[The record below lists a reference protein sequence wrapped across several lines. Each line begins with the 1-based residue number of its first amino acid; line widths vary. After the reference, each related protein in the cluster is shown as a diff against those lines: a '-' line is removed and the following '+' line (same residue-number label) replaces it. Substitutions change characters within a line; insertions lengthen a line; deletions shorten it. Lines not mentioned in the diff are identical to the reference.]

1 MSRLPESTPH
11 RPACSEAFR
20 SSIVPEKGGTG
31 IAPERGG
38 TGIHRDRF
46 ASSALFLLA
55 ALFTGGVEAR
65 EHSRIAG
72 ELSGAALLNQ
82 HADGAIEMSFLLPAG
97 PHQDILLVARGM
109 RDREDAWLEV
119 SRPHARG
126 ATRVGEMRLLFA
138 GCAADG
144 MLSIDLDALIK
155 AEHGGTG
162 KPGEE
167 EDPEAPDGVCV
178 PALAKAEHGGT
189 GKPGGGDD
197 DPDADCATPLVKVER
212 GGKGN
217 PPPPGGKR
225 GQRLELVF
233 ALATPDPAC
242 GTALAVR
249 TP

>member
-1 MSRLPESTPH
+1 MPH
-11 RPACSEAFR
+11 RSASTWAFR
-20 SSIVPEKGGTG
+20 PSLVPEKGGTG

-38 TGIHRDRF
+38 TGLFRHHR
-46 ASSALFLLA
+46 ASRFLLLLTALGA
-55 ALFTGGVEAR
+55 AGVEAR
-65 EHSRIAG
+65 EHSRVAG

-82 HADGAIEMSFLLPAG
+82 RADGAIEMSFLLATG
-97 PHQDILLVARGM
+97 PHEDILLVARGM
-109 RDREDAWLEV
+109 RDGEDAWLEV

-126 ATRVGEMRLLFA
+126 AARVGEMRLLFA

-167 EDPEAPDGVCV
+167 EDPEALDGVCV

-197 DPDADCATPLVKVER
+197 DPDADCATPLVKAEH
-212 GGKGN
+212 GGTGN
-217 PPPPGGKR
+217 PPPPGGKQ
-225 GQRLELVF
+225 GQLLELVF

-242 GTALAVR
+242 GTALAAR